1 MNIFIRENDNELLKY
16 LNAQE
21 LKQVEKIAKKE
32 SYTSG
37 SFILEERD
45 KNRDIFVIKKGS
57 VSICFIDEDK
67 NEKYITTL
75 FTGETFGEINFIIPV
90 QRTAYVKALE
100 DVEISRFPYYELL
113 QFLKDDISI
122 CAKICA
128 SLNDSLAKR
137 VVRTTQEF
145 VQALT
150 AKDK

>member
-16 LNAQE
+16 LDAQE
-21 LKQVEKIAKKE
+21 LKKVEKITKKE
-32 SYTSG
+32 SYKSG

-45 KNRDIFVIKKGS
+45 KNRDIFIIKSGS
-57 VSICFIDEDK
+57 VSICFLDE
-67 NEKYITTL
+67 EKKEQYITTL
-75 FTGETFGEINFIIPV
+75 YTGEIFGEINFIIPV

-100 DVEISRFPYYELL
+100 DIEITRFPYYDLL
-113 QFLKDDISI
+113 QLLKDDDSI

-145 VQALT
+145 IQAIT
-150 AKDK
+150 NKD

>member
-21 LKQVEKIAKKE
+21 VKRVEKIAQTELYK
-32 SYTSG
+32 SG

-57 VSICFIDEDK
+57 VSICCLDEDK
-67 NEKYITTL
+67 KEKHITTL
-75 FTGETFGEINFIIPV
+75 FTGETFGEINFIIPI

-100 DVEISRFPYYELL
+100 DVEIARFPYYELL
-113 QFLKDDISI
+113 QFLKDDVSI

-145 VQALT
+145 VQAIT
-150 AKDK
+150 NKN

>member
-16 LNAQE
+16 LNAHE
-21 LKQVEKIAKKE
+21 LKKLEKLAKKE
-32 SYTSG
+32 SYKSG

-57 VSICFIDEDK
+57 VSICCLDE
-67 NEKYITTL
+67 EKKEQHITTL

-100 DVEISRFPYYELL
+100 NVEIARFPYYDLL
-113 QFLKDDISI
+113 QLLKDDVSI

-145 VQALT
+145 VQAIT
-150 AKDK
+150 NKN

>member
-1 MNIFIRENDNELLKY
+1 MNIFLRENDNELLKY

-21 LKQVEKIAKKE
+21 VKQVEKIAQTE
-32 SYTSG
+32 LYRSG

-45 KNRDIFVIKKGS
+45 KNRDIFVIKRGS
-57 VSICFIDEDK
+57 VSICFINEEK
-67 NEKYITTL
+67 NEKRITTL

-100 DVEISRFPYYELL
+100 EVEITRYPFYDLL
-113 QFLKDDISI
+113 QLLKNDVSI

-145 VQALT
+145 VHILT
-150 AKDK
+150 TKDN

>member
-1 MNIFIRENDNELLKY
+1 MNIFPRENDNELLKY
-16 LNAQE
+16 LDAQE
-21 LKQVEKIAKKE
+21 VKQVEKIGQTELYKA
-32 SYTSG
+32 G

-57 VSICFIDEDK
+57 VSICFIDEEK
-67 NEKYITTL
+67 NEKRITTL

-100 DVEISRFPYYELL
+100 DVEITRFPFYELL
-113 QFLKDDISI
+113 KFLKDDVSI

-145 VQALT
+145 VQAIT
-150 AKDK
+150 K

>member
-32 SYTSG
+32 SYKTG

-90 QRTAYVKALE
+90 QRTAFVKALE

>member
-32 SYTSG
+32 SYKTG

-90 QRTAYVKALE
+90 QRTAFVKALE

-113 QFLKDDISI
+113 QFLKDDVSI

>member
-21 LKQVEKIAKKE
+21 LQKVEKIAKME
-32 SYTSG
+32 SYKSG

-45 KNRDIFVIKKGS
+45 KNRDIFVISKGS
-57 VSICFIDEDK
+57 VSICFIDENM
-67 NEKYITTL
+67 NEKRITTL

-100 DVEISRFPYYELL
+100 DVEIARFPYYELI

-137 VVRTTQEF
+137 VVRTTQEL
-145 VQALT
+145 VQVVT
-150 AKDK
+150 NKS

>member
-32 SYTSG
+32 SYKTG

-113 QFLKDDISI
+113 QFLKDDVSI

>member
-21 LKQVEKIAKKE
+21 LKQVEKIAKIE
-32 SYTSG
+32 SYKSG

-57 VSICFIDEDK
+57 VSICIIDENK
-67 NEKYITTL
+67 NEKHITTL
-75 FTGETFGEINFIIPV
+75 FAGETFGEINFIIPV

-113 QFLKDDISI
+113 QFLKDDVSI

-150 AKDK
+150 IKDN

>member
-1 MNIFIRENDNELLKY
+1 MNIFPRENDNELLKY
-16 LNAQE
+16 LDAQE
-21 LKQVEKIAKKE
+21 VKQVEKIGQTELYKA
-32 SYTSG
+32 G

-57 VSICFIDEDK
+57 VSICFIDEEK
-67 NEKYITTL
+67 NEKRITTL

-100 DVEISRFPYYELL
+100 DVEITRFPYYELL
-113 QFLKDDISI
+113 QFLKDDMSI

-145 VQALT
+145 VQAIT
-150 AKDK
+150 NKN

>member
-1 MNIFIRENDNELLKY
+1 MNIFLRENDNELLKY
-16 LNAQE
+16 LNTKE
-21 LKQVEKIAKKE
+21 VKQVEKIAKTELYK
-32 SYTSG
+32 SG
-37 SFILEERD
+37 SFILEEGD

-57 VSICFIDEDK
+57 VSICFVDQEN
-67 NEKYITTL
+67 NEKRVTSL

-100 DVEISRFPYYELL
+100 DVEITRFPYYELL
-113 QFLKDDISI
+113 QFLKDDVSI

-145 VQALT
+145 VHILT
-150 AKDK
+150 TKDN

>member
-1 MNIFIRENDNELLKY
+1 MNIFVRENDNELLKY

-21 LKQVEKIAKKE
+21 LQKVEKIAKME
-32 SYTSG
+32 SYKSG

-45 KNRDIFVIKKGS
+45 KNRDIFVISKGS
-57 VSICFIDEDK
+57 VSICFIDEEK
-67 NEKYITTL
+67 NEKRITTL

-100 DVEISRFPYYELL
+100 DVEIARFPYYELV
-113 QFLKDDISI
+113 QFLKEDISI

-137 VVRTTQEF
+137 VVRTTQEL
-145 VQALT
+145 VHT
-150 AKDK
+150 ITKKDN